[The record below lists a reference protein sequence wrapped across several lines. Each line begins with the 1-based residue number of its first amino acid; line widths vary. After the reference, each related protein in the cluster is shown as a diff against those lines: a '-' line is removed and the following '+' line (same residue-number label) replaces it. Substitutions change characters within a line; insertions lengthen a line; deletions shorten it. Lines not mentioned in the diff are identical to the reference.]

1 MKKRTP
7 LRKLRFSFAKPSRIF
22 IIRDVAE
29 SIQ

>member
-22 IIRDVAE
+22 IRDVAE